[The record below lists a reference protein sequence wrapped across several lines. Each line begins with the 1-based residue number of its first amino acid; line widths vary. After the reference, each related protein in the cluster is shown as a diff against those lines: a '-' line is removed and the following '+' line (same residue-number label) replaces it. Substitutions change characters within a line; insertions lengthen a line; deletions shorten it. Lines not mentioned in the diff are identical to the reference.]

1 MHTHFVCAKL
11 FAIRNILPW
20 FFRGLNT
27 LYLTSSSW
35 LNELILALGIK
46 KTILAEKLNVSQ
58 AFVSQMCK
66 GVSNPSDRT
75 ISDICRLFNVSELW
89 LREGQGEMFLP
100 IDENQQLEE
109 VLVKMKMEKDNPFA
123 DMVAATLKA
132 YYKLSEDN
140 KKAVNEWVAGTISEL
155 TKKDTL
161 DG

>member
-1 MHTHFVCAKL
+1 MNDF
-11 FAIRNILPW
+11 
-20 FFRGLNT
+20 
-27 LYLTSSSW
+27 SSR

-100 IDENQQLEE
+100 IDQNQQLEE

>member
-1 MHTHFVCAKL
+1 MDIGARIKE
-11 FAIRNILPW
+11 IRKSTGNTQQSFGEVL
-20 FFRGLNT
+20 GLKRNT
-27 LYLTSSSW
+27 IATY
-35 LNELILALGIK
+35 EIGQ
-46 KTILAEKLNVSQ
+46 VQ
-58 AFVSQMCK
+58 
-66 GVSNPSDRT
+66 PSERT

-109 VLVKMKMEKDNPFA
+109 VLVKIKMEKDNPFA

-155 TKKDTL
+155 TKKDTP

>member
-1 MHTHFVCAKL
+1 M
-11 FAIRNILPW
+11 
-20 FFRGLNT
+20 NT
-27 LYLTSSSW
+27 LAHRVI
-35 LNELILALGIK
+35 EVIDALKISK
-46 KTILAEKLNVSQ
+46 SEAARRLNVTPAYISKLDKKPDT
-58 AFVSQMCK
+58 V
-66 GVSNPSDRT
+66 PSDRT

-109 VLVKMKMEKDNPFA
+109 VLVKIKMEKDNSFA

-155 TKKDTL
+155 TKKDTP

>member
-1 MHTHFVCAKL
+1 MDIGARIKE
-11 FAIRNILPW
+11 IRKST
-20 FFRGLNT
+20 GNT
-27 LYLTSSSW
+27 QQSFG
-35 LNELILALGIK
+35 EALGLK
-46 KTILAEKLNVSQ
+46 RNTIATYEIGQVQ
-58 AFVSQMCK
+58 
-66 GVSNPSDRT
+66 PSERT

-109 VLVKMKMEKDNPFA
+109 VLVKMKLEKDNPFA
-123 DMVAATLKA
+123 DMVATTLKA

-155 TKKDTL
+155 TKKDTP

>member
-1 MHTHFVCAKL
+1 MDIGARIKE
-11 FAIRNILPW
+11 IRKST
-20 FFRGLNT
+20 GNT
-27 LYLTSSSW
+27 QQSFG
-35 LNELILALGIK
+35 EALGLK
-46 KTILAEKLNVSQ
+46 RNTIATYEIGQVQ
-58 AFVSQMCK
+58 
-66 GVSNPSDRT
+66 PSERT

-155 TKKDTL
+155 TKKDTP

>member
-1 MHTHFVCAKL
+1 MNDF
-11 FAIRNILPW
+11 
-20 FFRGLNT
+20 
-27 LYLTSSSW
+27 SSL

-89 LREGQGEMFLP
+89 LRKGQGEMFLP

>member
-1 MHTHFVCAKL
+1 MDIGARIKE
-11 FAIRNILPW
+11 IRKSTGNTQQSFGEVL
-20 FFRGLNT
+20 GLKRNT
-27 LYLTSSSW
+27 IATY
-35 LNELILALGIK
+35 EIGQ
-46 KTILAEKLNVSQ
+46 VQ
-58 AFVSQMCK
+58 
-66 GVSNPSDRT
+66 PSERT

-140 KKAVNEWVAGTISEL
+140 KKTVNAWVAGTISEL
-155 TKKDTL
+155 TKKDTP

>member
-1 MHTHFVCAKL
+1 M
-11 FAIRNILPW
+11 
-20 FFRGLNT
+20 NT
-27 LYLTSSSW
+27 LAHRVI
-35 LNELILALGIK
+35 EVIDALKISK
-46 KTILAEKLNVSQ
+46 SEAARRLNVTPAYISKLDKKPDT
-58 AFVSQMCK
+58 V
-66 GVSNPSDRT
+66 PSDRT

-140 KKAVNEWVAGTISEL
+140 KKAVNAWVAGTISEL
-155 TKKDTL
+155 TKKDTP

>member
-1 MHTHFVCAKL
+1 MDIGARIKE
-11 FAIRNILPW
+11 IRKST
-20 FFRGLNT
+20 GNT
-27 LYLTSSSW
+27 QQSFG
-35 LNELILALGIK
+35 EALGLK
-46 KTILAEKLNVSQ
+46 RNTIATYEIGQVQ
-58 AFVSQMCK
+58 
-66 GVSNPSDRT
+66 PSERT

-109 VLVKMKMEKDNPFA
+109 VLVKMKMEKDNSFA

-155 TKKDTL
+155 TKKDTP

>member
-1 MHTHFVCAKL
+1 
-11 FAIRNILPW
+11 
-20 FFRGLNT
+20 
-27 LYLTSSSW
+27 
-35 LNELILALGIK
+35 
-46 KTILAEKLNVSQ
+46 
-58 AFVSQMCK
+58 MCK

-100 IDENQQLEE
+100 IDQNQQLEE
-109 VLVKMKMEKDNPFA
+109 VLVKMKMERDNPFA

-155 TKKDTL
+155 TKKDTP

>member
-1 MHTHFVCAKL
+1 MDIGARIKE
-11 FAIRNILPW
+11 IRKST
-20 FFRGLNT
+20 GNT
-27 LYLTSSSW
+27 QQSFG
-35 LNELILALGIK
+35 EALGLK
-46 KTILAEKLNVSQ
+46 RNTIATYEIGQVQ
-58 AFVSQMCK
+58 
-66 GVSNPSDRT
+66 PSERT

-109 VLVKMKMEKDNPFA
+109 VLVKVKMEKDNPFA

-140 KKAVNEWVAGTISEL
+140 KKAVNAWVAGTISEL
-155 TKKDTL
+155 TKKDTP

>member
-1 MHTHFVCAKL
+1 MDIGARIKE
-11 FAIRNILPW
+11 IRKST
-20 FFRGLNT
+20 GNT
-27 LYLTSSSW
+27 QQSFG
-35 LNELILALGIK
+35 EALGLK
-46 KTILAEKLNVSQ
+46 RNTIATYEIGQVQ
-58 AFVSQMCK
+58 
-66 GVSNPSDRT
+66 PSERT

-109 VLVKMKMEKDNPFA
+109 VLVKIKMEKDNSFA

-155 TKKDTL
+155 TKKDTP

>member
-1 MHTHFVCAKL
+1 MDIGARIKE
-11 FAIRNILPW
+11 IRKST
-20 FFRGLNT
+20 GNT
-27 LYLTSSSW
+27 QQSFG
-35 LNELILALGIK
+35 EALGLK
-46 KTILAEKLNVSQ
+46 RNTIATYEIGQVQ
-58 AFVSQMCK
+58 
-66 GVSNPSDRT
+66 PSERT

-109 VLVKMKMEKDNPFA
+109 VLVKMKMEKANPFA

>member
-1 MHTHFVCAKL
+1 M
-11 FAIRNILPW
+11 
-20 FFRGLNT
+20 NT
-27 LYLTSSSW
+27 LAHRVI
-35 LNELILALGIK
+35 EVIDALKISK
-46 KTILAEKLNVSQ
+46 SEAARRLNVTPAYISKLDKKPDT
-58 AFVSQMCK
+58 V
-66 GVSNPSDRT
+66 PSDRT

-140 KKAVNEWVAGTISEL
+140 KKAVN
-155 TKKDTL
+155 
-161 DG
+161 

>member
-1 MHTHFVCAKL
+1 MDIGARIKE
-11 FAIRNILPW
+11 IRKST
-20 FFRGLNT
+20 GNT
-27 LYLTSSSW
+27 QQSFG
-35 LNELILALGIK
+35 EALGLK
-46 KTILAEKLNVSQ
+46 RNTIATYEIGQVQ
-58 AFVSQMCK
+58 
-66 GVSNPSDRT
+66 PSERT

-140 KKAVNEWVAGTISEL
+140 KKAVNAWVAGTISEL
-155 TKKDTL
+155 TKKDTP

>member
-1 MHTHFVCAKL
+1 M
-11 FAIRNILPW
+11 
-20 FFRGLNT
+20 NT
-27 LYLTSSSW
+27 LAHRVI
-35 LNELILALGIK
+35 EVIDALKISK
-46 KTILAEKLNVSQ
+46 SEAARRLNVTPAYISKLDKKPDT
-58 AFVSQMCK
+58 V
-66 GVSNPSDRT
+66 PSDRT

-155 TKKDTL
+155 TKKDTP

>member
-1 MHTHFVCAKL
+1 M
-11 FAIRNILPW
+11 
-20 FFRGLNT
+20 NT
-27 LYLTSSSW
+27 LA
-35 LNELILALGIK
+35 NRVIEVIDALKISK
-46 KTILAEKLNVSQ
+46 SEAARRLNVTPAYISKLDKKPDT
-58 AFVSQMCK
+58 V
-66 GVSNPSDRT
+66 PSDRT

-155 TKKDTL
+155 TKKDTP

>member
-1 MHTHFVCAKL
+1 M
-11 FAIRNILPW
+11 
-20 FFRGLNT
+20 NT
-27 LYLTSSSW
+27 LAHRVI
-35 LNELILALGIK
+35 EVIDALKISK
-46 KTILAEKLNVSQ
+46 SEAARRLNVTPAYISKLDKKPDT
-58 AFVSQMCK
+58 V
-66 GVSNPSDRT
+66 PSDRT

>member
-1 MHTHFVCAKL
+1 MDIGARIKE
-11 FAIRNILPW
+11 IRKST
-20 FFRGLNT
+20 GNT
-27 LYLTSSSW
+27 QQSFG
-35 LNELILALGIK
+35 EALGLK
-46 KTILAEKLNVSQ
+46 RNTIATYEIGQVQ
-58 AFVSQMCK
+58 
-66 GVSNPSDRT
+66 PSERT

-109 VLVKMKMEKDNPFA
+109 VLVKMKMENANPFA

-155 TKKDTL
+155 TKKDTP

>member
-1 MHTHFVCAKL
+1 MDIGARIKE
-11 FAIRNILPW
+11 IRKSI
-20 FFRGLNT
+20 GNT
-27 LYLTSSSW
+27 QQSFG
-35 LNELILALGIK
+35 EALGLK
-46 KTILAEKLNVSQ
+46 RNTIATYEIGQVQ
-58 AFVSQMCK
+58 
-66 GVSNPSDRT
+66 PSERT

-109 VLVKMKMEKDNPFA
+109 VLVKMKMEKANPFA

-155 TKKDTL
+155 TKKDTP

>member
-1 MHTHFVCAKL
+1 M
-11 FAIRNILPW
+11 
-20 FFRGLNT
+20 NT
-27 LYLTSSSW
+27 LAHRVI
-35 LNELILALGIK
+35 EVIDALKISK
-46 KTILAEKLNVSQ
+46 SEAARRLNVTPAYISKLDKKPDT
-58 AFVSQMCK
+58 V
-66 GVSNPSDRT
+66 PSDRT

-123 DMVAATLKA
+123 NMVAATLKA

-140 KKAVNEWVAGTISEL
+140 KKTVNAWVAGTISEL
-155 TKKDTL
+155 TKKDTP